1 MTSDAHRLRALHD
14 LGQSPWLDN
23 LRRGWLTGGELAA
36 WVDRGIRG
44 LTSNP
49 SIFQKAISA
58 GTDYDEQFGDLI
70 AGGTDVAD
78 AYWDLVTSDIEGAL
92 ALLRPVYDASEAIDG
107 YVSVEVAPD
116 LARDA
121 AGTEAAA
128 RHLHERI
135 DEPNLYVKIPGT
147 AEGLSPIR
155 AMIGEG
161 RSINVT
167 LIFSLD
173 RYAEVMEAYLAGLE
187 DHLGRHA
194 DADLSRI
201 SSVASFFISRV
212 DTEVDRRLD
221 EIGTERALGLRGKT
235 AVAQGQVAYTRFL
248 ETFRGPRWEA
258 LAARGARVQRPLW
271 ASTSTKNPAYPD
283 TTYVDLLIG
292 PDTVNTMPE
301 ESIVAFLDHGTVA
314 RTIDADPAGAQAV
327 LDAVQEV
334 GVDLDDVGRVLE
346 DQGVA
351 AFSKSF
357 DELLGALGAKAA
369 ELGAAG

>member
-1 MTSDAHRLRALHD
+1 MSAENRLHELAEM
-14 LGQSPWLDN
+14 GQSPWLDN
-23 LRRGWLTGGELAA
+23 LRRGWITGGELAR

-49 SIFQKAISA
+49 SIFQKAIST
-58 GTDYDEQFGDLI
+58 GTDYDAQFGDLV
-70 AGGTDVAD
+70 AGGTEVTE
-78 AYWDLVTSDIEGAL
+78 AYWDLVVEDIRGAL
-92 ALLRPVYDASEAIDG
+92 EVLRPVHDASDGLDG

-116 LARDA
+116 LARDS

-128 RHLHERI
+128 RELHQRI
-135 DEPNLYVKIPGT
+135 DAPNLYVKIPGT
-147 AEGLSPIR
+147 AEGLGPIE

-167 LIFSLD
+167 LIFSLE

-187 DHLGRHA
+187 AASG
-194 DADLSRI
+194 DLSRI

-221 EIGTERALGLRGKT
+221 AIGTEAALALRGKA
-235 AVAQGQVAYTRFL
+235 AVAQGQVAYQRFL
-248 ETFRGPRWEA
+248 ETFSGPRWDA
-258 LAARGARVQRPLW
+258 LVARGARVQRPLW
-271 ASTSTKNPAYPD
+271 ASTSTKDPAYPD

-301 ESIVAFLDHGTVA
+301 DTIEAFLDHGTVA
-314 RTIDADPAGAQAV
+314 RTVDADPAGAKGTLAA
-327 LDAVQEV
+327 LEDV
-334 GVDLDDVGRVLE
+334 GVDLADVAHVLE

-351 AFSKSF
+351 SFSKSF
-357 DELLGALGAKAA
+357 DELLDALTAKAA
-369 ELGAAG
+369 ELGAGG